1 MKKLRVLLVDDEI
14 MIREGFK
21 KLFDWEAHECV
32 VVGEA
37 ADGMEAITKIDE
49 EQPDI
54 VIMDINIPIIN
65 GLKVI
70 QLSRVKY
77 PSMAFVIVSGYDD
90 FSYCR
95 EALRLQITD
104 YILKP
109 VNYEE
114 FGSCIDRLKIS
125 LYNNEVKEKPVVKK
139 ERVITGITKYMQ
151 EHLSEDVSL
160 HILSEE
166 FHLNSQYIC
175 RSGLRSLL
183 LLVGVSGDSH
193 LDLVDSGFPIDRNE
207 LIVVHAQGDFR
218 RQTLHVDVY
227 GRCVLRLVQ
236 LLLEVR
242 FAHLRHEVGNR
253 RRAAVAGG
261 AHGEVRPV
269 VDAACK
275 QCLHLVQRVCRL
287 EILRRVEHRDQVFR
301 VVGFGQALQHDDR
314 FSEEFD
320 VARGVVLILRAA
332 VPDVCT
338 GDEYAVRIVE
348 EEVGVDHFVLGRVA
362 VFQVA
367 SGRARGVRVGD
378 VDSQIGFP
386 VE

>member
-1 MKKLRVLLVDDEI
+1 
-14 MIREGFK
+14 
-21 KLFDWEAHECV
+21 
-32 VVGEA
+32 
-37 ADGMEAITKIDE
+37 
-49 EQPDI
+49 
-54 VIMDINIPIIN
+54 
-65 GLKVI
+65 
-70 QLSRVKY
+70 
-77 PSMAFVIVSGYDD
+77 MAFSPPP
-90 FSYCR
+90 S
-95 EALRLQITD
+95 E
-104 YILKP
+104 
-109 VNYEE
+109 
-114 FGSCIDRLKIS
+114 GS
-125 LYNNEVKEKPVVKK
+125 
-139 ERVITGITKYMQ
+139 
-151 EHLSEDVSL
+151 DVDVG
-160 HILSEE
+160 
-166 FHLNSQYIC
+166 

-227 GRCVLRLVQ
+227 GRCVLRLV
-236 LLLEVR
+236 
-242 FAHLRHEVGNR
+242 LRHEVGNR

-275 QCLHLVQRVCRL
+275 QCLHPVQRVCRL

-378 VDSQIGFP
+378 VDSQIGFH

>member
-1 MKKLRVLLVDDEI
+1 
-14 MIREGFK
+14 
-21 KLFDWEAHECV
+21 
-32 VVGEA
+32 
-37 ADGMEAITKIDE
+37 
-49 EQPDI
+49 
-54 VIMDINIPIIN
+54 
-65 GLKVI
+65 
-70 QLSRVKY
+70 
-77 PSMAFVIVSGYDD
+77 MAFSPPP
-90 FSYCR
+90 S
-95 EALRLQITD
+95 E
-104 YILKP
+104 
-109 VNYEE
+109 
-114 FGSCIDRLKIS
+114 GS
-125 LYNNEVKEKPVVKK
+125 
-139 ERVITGITKYMQ
+139 
-151 EHLSEDVSL
+151 DVDVG
-160 HILSEE
+160 
-166 FHLNSQYIC
+166 

-207 LIVVHAQGDFR
+207 LIVVHA
-218 RQTLHVDVY
+218 QTLHVDVY

-261 AHGEVRPV
+261 PHGEVRPV

-275 QCLHLVQRVCRL
+275 QCLHPVQRVCRL

-301 VVGFGQALQHDDR
+301 VGGFGQALQHDDR

>member
-1 MKKLRVLLVDDEI
+1 
-14 MIREGFK
+14 
-21 KLFDWEAHECV
+21 
-32 VVGEA
+32 
-37 ADGMEAITKIDE
+37 
-49 EQPDI
+49 
-54 VIMDINIPIIN
+54 
-65 GLKVI
+65 
-70 QLSRVKY
+70 
-77 PSMAFVIVSGYDD
+77 MAFS
-90 FSYCR
+90 
-95 EALRLQITD
+95 
-104 YILKP
+104 P
-109 VNYEE
+109 
-114 FGSCIDRLKIS
+114 
-125 LYNNEVKEKPVVKK
+125 PP
-139 ERVITGITKYMQ
+139 
-151 EHLSEDVSL
+151 
-160 HILSEE
+160 SEE
-166 FHLNSQYIC
+166 SDVDVG

-193 LDLVDSGFPIDRNE
+193 LDLVDSGFPIDWNE

-218 RQTLHVDVY
+218 RQTLHV
-227 GRCVLRLVQ
+227 
-236 LLLEVR
+236 EVR

>member
-1 MKKLRVLLVDDEI
+1 
-14 MIREGFK
+14 
-21 KLFDWEAHECV
+21 
-32 VVGEA
+32 
-37 ADGMEAITKIDE
+37 
-49 EQPDI
+49 
-54 VIMDINIPIIN
+54 
-65 GLKVI
+65 
-70 QLSRVKY
+70 
-77 PSMAFVIVSGYDD
+77 MAFS
-90 FSYCR
+90 
-95 EALRLQITD
+95 
-104 YILKP
+104 P
-109 VNYEE
+109 
-114 FGSCIDRLKIS
+114 
-125 LYNNEVKEKPVVKK
+125 PP
-139 ERVITGITKYMQ
+139 
-151 EHLSEDVSL
+151 
-160 HILSEE
+160 SEE
-166 FHLNSQYIC
+166 SDVDVG

-207 LIVVHAQGDFR
+207 LIVV

>member
-1 MKKLRVLLVDDEI
+1 
-14 MIREGFK
+14 
-21 KLFDWEAHECV
+21 
-32 VVGEA
+32 
-37 ADGMEAITKIDE
+37 
-49 EQPDI
+49 
-54 VIMDINIPIIN
+54 
-65 GLKVI
+65 
-70 QLSRVKY
+70 
-77 PSMAFVIVSGYDD
+77 MAFS
-90 FSYCR
+90 
-95 EALRLQITD
+95 
-104 YILKP
+104 P
-109 VNYEE
+109 
-114 FGSCIDRLKIS
+114 
-125 LYNNEVKEKPVVKK
+125 PP
-139 ERVITGITKYMQ
+139 
-151 EHLSEDVSL
+151 
-160 HILSEE
+160 SEE
-166 FHLNSQYIC
+166 SDVDVGH
-175 RSGLRSLL
+175 SGLRSLL

-242 FAHLRHEVGNR
+242 FAHLRHEVGNRR

>member
-1 MKKLRVLLVDDEI
+1 
-14 MIREGFK
+14 
-21 KLFDWEAHECV
+21 
-32 VVGEA
+32 
-37 ADGMEAITKIDE
+37 
-49 EQPDI
+49 
-54 VIMDINIPIIN
+54 
-65 GLKVI
+65 
-70 QLSRVKY
+70 
-77 PSMAFVIVSGYDD
+77 MAFSPPP
-90 FSYCR
+90 S
-95 EALRLQITD
+95 E
-104 YILKP
+104 
-109 VNYEE
+109 
-114 FGSCIDRLKIS
+114 GS
-125 LYNNEVKEKPVVKK
+125 
-139 ERVITGITKYMQ
+139 
-151 EHLSEDVSL
+151 DVDVG
-160 HILSEE
+160 
-166 FHLNSQYIC
+166 

-314 FSEEFD
+314 FTEEFD

-332 VPDVCT
+332 VPDGCT
-338 GDEYAVRIVE
+338 GDEYAVRIV

>member
-1 MKKLRVLLVDDEI
+1 
-14 MIREGFK
+14 
-21 KLFDWEAHECV
+21 
-32 VVGEA
+32 
-37 ADGMEAITKIDE
+37 
-49 EQPDI
+49 
-54 VIMDINIPIIN
+54 
-65 GLKVI
+65 
-70 QLSRVKY
+70 
-77 PSMAFVIVSGYDD
+77 MAFS
-90 FSYCR
+90 
-95 EALRLQITD
+95 
-104 YILKP
+104 P
-109 VNYEE
+109 
-114 FGSCIDRLKIS
+114 
-125 LYNNEVKEKPVVKK
+125 PP
-139 ERVITGITKYMQ
+139 
-151 EHLSEDVSL
+151 
-160 HILSEE
+160 SEE
-166 FHLNSQYIC
+166 SDVDVG

-207 LIVVHAQGDFR
+207 LIVVHAQG
-218 RQTLHVDVY
+218 DVY

>member
-1 MKKLRVLLVDDEI
+1 
-14 MIREGFK
+14 
-21 KLFDWEAHECV
+21 
-32 VVGEA
+32 
-37 ADGMEAITKIDE
+37 
-49 EQPDI
+49 
-54 VIMDINIPIIN
+54 
-65 GLKVI
+65 
-70 QLSRVKY
+70 
-77 PSMAFVIVSGYDD
+77 MAFSPPP
-90 FSYCR
+90 S
-95 EALRLQITD
+95 E
-104 YILKP
+104 
-109 VNYEE
+109 
-114 FGSCIDRLKIS
+114 GS
-125 LYNNEVKEKPVVKK
+125 
-139 ERVITGITKYMQ
+139 
-151 EHLSEDVSL
+151 DVDVG
-160 HILSEE
+160 
-166 FHLNSQYIC
+166 

-207 LIVVHAQGDFR
+207 LIVVHAQ
-218 RQTLHVDVY
+218 LHVDVY

-242 FAHLRHEVGNR
+242 FAHLCHEVGNRR